1 MVCSRRCIVVT
12 IDGALYNVDVDE
24 QQRSETY
31 TGLVHFENILHV
43 LSYKMYMKNTI
54 VLFIWLSNL
63 LTLCFHAI
71 INMRQAQPV
80 WRTKSYDFKREA
92 WVGNVLFFL
101 KYFLKFFLFIWL
113 ESSLFDVWLFRSFYL
128 RRSSAEN
135 LVERYFLTRIL
146 FQVYFDFA

>member
-31 TGLVHFENILHV
+31 TGLVHFENLLYV

-63 LTLCFHAI
+63 LTLSLHAI

-80 WRTKSYDFKREA
+80 
-92 WVGNVLFFL
+92 
-101 KYFLKFFLFIWL
+101 
-113 ESSLFDVWLFRSFYL
+113 
-128 RRSSAEN
+128 
-135 LVERYFLTRIL
+135 
-146 FQVYFDFA
+146 